1 MLTRRHIRTKVM
13 QSIYAYNQTK
23 RDQISTEEK
32 FLDKSI
38 QDMYDLFIL
47 NLDLLIQVKNQA
59 QRYYELAQKKHLATA
74 SDKKPNLRFINNQ
87 VISQLETSDELQQLI
102 QDRKL
107 KNWTVD
113 DEIPREIWDQLFKSD
128 LYHEYLQNEYTSYK
142 EDKNFII
149 KFFKKILAPNQV
161 LYEYYEDHKLTWLD
175 DFPIVNTSLV
185 KFLQHFKKDDEE
197 INIPALFKN
206 FEDKNFAKD
215 LFKKTILNYNELL
228 ADTDGKTPGW
238 EKDRIAEIDQ
248 ILICMALAEF
258 KKFPSIPIK
267 VSINEYLEIAKEY
280 STPKS
285 SFFINGVL
293 DKMAKEYKEKGEI
306 NKIGRGLM

>member
-1 MLTRRHIRTKVM
+1 M

-23 RDQISTEEK
+23 KDSISVEEK
-32 FLDKSI
+32 FLNKSI
-38 QDMYDLFIL
+38 LEMYDLFIL
-47 NLDLLIQVKNQA
+47 NLDLIVQVKNQA
-59 QRYYELAQKKHLATA
+59 KNYYELAQKKHLATQE
-74 SDKKPNLRFINNQ
+74 DKKPNLKFVQNKLIK
-87 VISQLETSDELQQLI
+87 QLEESEELQQLI
-102 QDRKL
+102 EDRKL
-107 KNWTVD
+107 RNWKNDTEV
-113 DEIPREIWDQLFKSD
+113 PRNIWDQLKESTVYKS
-128 LYHEYLQNEYTSYK
+128 YLNEDFSSYK
-142 EDKNFII
+142 EDKDFVIQ
-149 KFFKKILAPNQV
+149 FFKKVVAPNPS

-185 KFLQHFKKDDEE
+185 KFLKHLKDDEE
-197 INIPALFKN
+197 LINPPKLFKN
-206 FEDKNFAKD
+206 FEDKNFANE
-215 LFKKTILNYNELL
+215 LFKKTVLNYNELL
-228 ADTDGKTPGW
+228 GDTDGKTPGW

-258 KKFPSIPIK
+258 KNFPSIPVK

-293 DKMAKEYKEKGEI
+293 DKMAKEYKENGKL